1 MLIYIFLFSFIG
13 PISLIGMVL
22 GFLLSGLIISKFK
35 PGPRPLLAWNVL
47 VGMCFVAGQVC
58 FIFLGCT
65 NSEIHGVNLETMQ

>member
-1 MLIYIFLFSFIG
+1 
-13 PISLIGMVL
+13 MVL

-47 VGMCFVAGQVC
+47 VGICFVLGQIL

-65 NSEIHGVNLETMQ
+65 DAGIRGVNLKTMQ